1 MNGGKIITTRG
12 RIQKKE
18 LEVYCFASEY
28 ANVISVLPY
37 NKLVDVEPYNEIW
50 LRIKDEEICGYVKKK
65 WVEVIS
71 ESIKGSY
78 IGKVVL
84 GRLNLRRYA
93 KQSSDCLC
101 KIPEETVL
109 DIVDYDPF
117 GEWYW
122 TCYDGHSGY
131 VMKKFV
137 HIMQE
142 QISYTYGQTIID
154 DLNIRKEPRRSAIR
168 WNNVWPEKRIAL
180 MKPVNENWFETLYR
194 GEQAFVLAEFIT
206 LLDCEVPADIVQR
219 MLYMVKPEIGRVNSV
234 YFNGYTGQWCHRF
247 ADWLAM
253 HAGTPK
259 NLIPNTSN
267 CGKGIVWFVNDTESG
282 GFYFKNAEHKARMI
296 SNYSAIRHLPK
307 ELTEE
312 EEAYTPSPGDYIY
325 FRWRNAAK
333 DVNVSHV
340 GIVSGVS
347 EDKLT
352 TVEGNA
358 GGAVANRSY
367 ALNDDRIVGYGKP
380 RYDAVG

>member
-1 MNGGKIITTRG
+1 MDRTQIGI
-12 RIQKKE
+12 
-18 LEVYCFASEY
+18 
-28 ANVISVLPY
+28 VI
-37 NKLVDVEPYNEIW
+37 N
-50 LRIKDEEICGYVKKK
+50 
-65 WVEVIS
+65 
-71 ESIKGSY
+71 
-78 IGKVVL
+78 
-84 GRLNLRRYA
+84 GRLNLREKPTFQSKCLTRIPNGTQITISEYDAQWYKA
-93 KQSSDCLC
+93 K
-101 KIPEETVL
+101 
-109 DIVDYDPF
+109 
-117 GEWYW
+117 
-122 TCYDGHSGY
+122 YDGIDGY
-131 VMKKFV
+131 VIREFIQTFPVLTEKW
-137 HIMQE
+137 
-142 QISYTYGQTIID
+142 TYGRVGVD
-154 DLNIRKEPRRSAIR
+154 VLNIRRAPGTSAAR
-168 WNNVWPEKRIAL
+168 WNGPWPKGRIAL
-180 MKPVNENWFETLYR
+180 ISPSMAGWHETLYR
-194 GEQAFVLAEFIT
+194 GDVAYVSAEYILPLAAE
-206 LLDCEVPADIVQR
+206 PSNSIVDR
-219 MLYMVKPEIGRVNSV
+219 MLYMAAAEIGRRNSR

-267 CGKGIVWFVNDTESG
+267 CGKGIVWFVNDAESG

-296 SNYSAIRHLPK
+296 SNYSTIRHLPK

-312 EEAYTPSPGDYIY
+312 EAAYIPSPGDFIY

-340 GIVSGVS
+340 GIVSSVL

>member
-1 MNGGKIITTRG
+1 MEYGQVING
-12 RIQKKE
+12 
-18 LEVYCFASEY
+18 A
-28 ANVISVLPY
+28 
-37 NKLVDVEPYNEIW
+37 
-50 LRIKDEEICGYVKKK
+50 
-65 WVEVIS
+65 
-71 ESIKGSY
+71 
-78 IGKVVL
+78 
-84 GRLNLRRYA
+84 LNLRCESSVNSKRIIQIPKYA
-93 KQSSDCLC
+93 RICIIDSFDEWCLVEYQGFIGYAMKQYIETQDVISSW
-101 KIPEETVL
+101 V
-109 DIVDYDPF
+109 Y
-117 GEWYW
+117 
-122 TCYDGHSGY
+122 GY
-131 VMKKFV
+131 T
-137 HIMQE
+137 
-142 QISYTYGQTIID
+142 SCD
-154 DLNIRKEPRRSAIR
+154 DLNIRREPRRSAGR
-168 WNNVWPEKRIAL
+168 WNNVWPENRIVL
-180 MKPVNENWFETLYR
+180 VKITNENWYETLYR
-194 GEQAFVLAEFIT
+194 GEQAFVSAEFIT
-206 LLDCEVPADIVQR
+206 LLDCKVPSDIVQR
-219 MLYMVKPEIGRVNSV
+219 MLYMVEPEIGRVNSV

-267 CGKGIVWFVNDTESG
+267 CGKGIVWFVNDAESG

-296 SNYSAIRHLPK
+296 SNYSTIRHLPK

-312 EEAYTPSPGDYIY
+312 EAAYIPSPGDYIY

>member
-1 MNGGKIITTRG
+1 MRSNGIEVAGRVMSDKLIMRKKPDKTAQCIIRIPSSTT
-12 RIQKKE
+12 IK
-18 LEVYCFASEY
+18 
-28 ANVISVLPY
+28 VI
-37 NKLVDVEPYNEIW
+37 DFD
-50 LRIKDEEICGYVKKK
+50 DESQWYIADY
-65 WVEVIS
+65 
-71 ESIKGSY
+71 KGH
-78 IGKVVL
+78 V
-84 GRLNLRRYA
+84 
-93 KQSSDCLC
+93 
-101 KIPEETVL
+101 
-109 DIVDYDPF
+109 
-117 GEWYW
+117 
-122 TCYDGHSGY
+122 GY
-131 VMKKFV
+131 VMK
-137 HIMQE
+137 
-142 QISYTYGQTIID
+142 TYVDVLLSENSWNYAQTMVD
-154 DLNIRKEPRRSAIR
+154 NLNIRREPGRSAAR
-168 WNNVWPEKRIAL
+168 WNNVWPENRIAL
-180 MKPVNENWFETLYR
+180 VKPVNENWYKTLYR
-194 GEQAFVLAEFIT
+194 GEQAFVSAEFIA

-219 MLYMVKPEIGRVNSV
+219 MLYIVKHEIGRVNSV
-234 YFNGYTGQWCHRF
+234 FFNGYTGQWCHRF

-267 CGKGIVWFVNDTESG
+267 CGKGIVWFVNDAESG

-296 SNYSAIRHLPK
+296 SNYSTIRHLPK

-312 EEAYTPSPGDYIY
+312 EAAYTPSPGDYIY

>member
-1 MNGGKIITTRG
+1 MDRG
-12 RIQKKE
+12 IRIVSS
-18 LEVYCFASEY
+18 EV
-28 ANVISVLPY
+28 
-37 NKLVDVEPYNEIW
+37 
-50 LRIKDEEICGYVKKK
+50 
-65 WVEVIS
+65 
-71 ESIKGSY
+71 
-78 IGKVVL
+78 
-84 GRLNLRRYA
+84 LNLRENTDSAVKLNGIVEGGKLNMRRSA
-93 KQSSDCLC
+93 DINAECLIQ
-101 KIPEETVL
+101 IPDKTTVCVI
-109 DIVDYDPF
+109 DFDTNSR
-117 GEWYW
+117 WYI
-122 TCYDGHSGY
+122 TEYKGNTGY
-131 VMKKFV
+131 VMKEYIAV
-137 HIMQE
+137 SLME
-142 QISYTYGQTIID
+142 GGLYYGQTTVD
-154 DLNIRKEPRRSAIR
+154 DLNIRKEPSRSATR
-168 WNNVWPEKRIAL
+168 WNNVWPENRVAL
-180 MKPVNENWFETLYR
+180 VKHANENWYETLYR
-194 GEQAFVLAEFIT
+194 GEQAFVSAEFIT
-206 LLDCEVPADIVQR
+206 LLDCKVPSDIVQR
-219 MLYMVKPEIGRVNSV
+219 MLYMIKPEIGRVNSV

-267 CGKGIVWFVNDTESG
+267 CGKGIVWFVNDAESG

-296 SNYSAIRHLPK
+296 GNYSAIRHLPK

-312 EEAYTPSPGDYIY
+312 EAAYIPAPGDYIY

-340 GIVSGVS
+340 GIVSSVL

>member
-1 MNGGKIITTRG
+1 MKKHIKLLDMSCAIRRDGRVKDGMLNMRQSDNFAAKCLIQIPDAADII
-12 RIQKKE
+12 
-18 LEVYCFASEY
+18 
-28 ANVISVLPY
+28 VIDY
-37 NKLVDVEPYNEIW
+37 DVESLWYIACYE
-50 LRIKDEEICGYVKKK
+50 GY
-65 WVEVIS
+65 
-71 ESIKGSY
+71 
-78 IGKVVL
+78 
-84 GRLNLRRYA
+84 
-93 KQSSDCLC
+93 
-101 KIPEETVL
+101 T
-109 DIVDYDPF
+109 
-117 GEWYW
+117 
-122 TCYDGHSGY
+122 GY
-131 VMKKFV
+131 VMKEYV
-137 HIMQE
+137 VVL
-142 QISYTYGQTIID
+142 QTSNRWCFGNTITE
-154 DLNIRKEPRRSAIR
+154 DLNIRRRPGRSAAR
-168 WNNVWPEKRIAL
+168 WNNVWPNNRIAIV
-180 MKPVNENWFETLYR
+180 KYVNENWYETLYR
-194 GEQAFVLAEFIT
+194 GEQAFVSAEFIN
-206 LLDCEVPADIVQR
+206 LLDCEVPSDIVQR
-219 MLYMVKPEIGRVNSV
+219 MLYMAKPEIGRVNSV

-259 NLIPNTSN
+259 KLIPNTSN
-267 CGKGIVWFVNDTESG
+267 CGKGIVWFVNDAESG

-296 SNYSAIRHLPK
+296 SNYSTIRHLPK

-312 EEAYTPSPGDYIY
+312 EVAYIPVPGDYIY

>member
-1 MNGGKIITTRG
+1 MEKSQTGTVIGGSLSLREKPSTQSRRLILIPGGAKIAVCEYDAQWYKVQYNGLNGHVMKQFVQLTP
-12 RIQKKE
+12 
-18 LEVYCFASEY
+18 
-28 ANVISVLPY
+28 VLPDTWTY
-37 NKLVDVEPYNEIW
+37 
-50 LRIKDEEICGYVKKK
+50 
-65 WVEVIS
+65 
-71 ESIKGSY
+71 
-78 IGKVVL
+78 GKVTADP
-84 GRLNLRRYA
+84 LNVRRR
-93 KQSSDCLC
+93 
-101 KIPEETVL
+101 PNT
-109 DIVDYDPF
+109 
-117 GEWYW
+117 
-122 TCYDGHSGY
+122 
-131 VMKKFV
+131 
-137 HIMQE
+137 
-142 QISYTYGQTIID
+142 
-154 DLNIRKEPRRSAIR
+154 SAAR
-168 WNNVWPEKRIAL
+168 WNGSWPKGRIAL
-180 MKPVNENWFETLYR
+180 IKPNATGWYETLYR
-194 GEQAFVLAEFIT
+194 GDVAFVSAEYILLLAAE
-206 LLDCEVPADIVQR
+206 PSNSIVDR
-219 MLYMVKPEIGRVNSV
+219 MLYMAAPEVGRSNSR

-267 CGKGIVWFVNDTESG
+267 CGKGIVWFVNDAESG

-296 SNYSAIRHLPK
+296 SNYSTIRHLPK

-312 EEAYTPSPGDYIY
+312 EVAYIPAPGDYIY

>member
-1 MNGGKIITTRG
+1 MRG
-12 RIQKKE
+12 
-18 LEVYCFASEY
+18 S
-28 ANVISVLPY
+28 N
-37 NKLVDVEPYNEIW
+37 
-50 LRIKDEEICGYVKKK
+50 
-65 WVEVIS
+65 
-71 ESIKGSY
+71 
-78 IGKVVL
+78 IGRVTG
-84 GRLNLRRYA
+84 GRLNLRKHA
-93 KQSSDCLC
+93 NHNSLVLTN
-101 KIPEETVL
+101 IPDEALLRV
-109 DIVDYDPF
+109 IDYNHS
-117 GEWYW
+117 WYV
-122 TCYDGHSGY
+122 TIYGACVGF
-131 VMKKFV
+131 VMKQYVELLDLSGAVWIDVIVRSGKLNMRHRADSAAQCLVQIPFSNSVTVIDFDKTSQWYITDYEGYTGFV
-137 HIMQE
+137 MKEDFAIPKE
-142 QISYTYGQTIID
+142 QGRLNYGQTIID
-154 DLNIRKEPRRSAIR
+154 EINIRKEPDKSAMR
-168 WNNVWPEKRIAL
+168 WNNVWPENRIAL
-180 MKPVNENWFETLYR
+180 IKYANENWYETLYR
-194 GEQAFVLAEFIT
+194 GEQAFVSAEFIT
-206 LLDCEVPADIVQR
+206 LLDCKVPSGIIQR

-267 CGKGIVWFVNDTESG
+267 CGKGIVWFVNDAESG

-296 SNYSAIRHLPK
+296 SNYSTIRHLPK

-340 GIVSGVS
+340 GIVSSVS
-347 EDKLT
+347 DDKLT

>member
-1 MNGGKIITTRG
+1 MAINQAGII
-12 RIQKKE
+12 
-18 LEVYCFASEY
+18 
-28 ANVISVLPY
+28 
-37 NKLVDVEPYNEIW
+37 
-50 LRIKDEEICGYVKKK
+50 
-65 WVEVIS
+65 
-71 ESIKGSY
+71 
-78 IGKVVL
+78 IG
-84 GRLNLRRYA
+84 GRLNVR
-93 KQSSDCLC
+93 KKPSVQSKRIDTLPEGSLVIVSEYDALWYQLHNDSDGGYIMKAFVKLISNSIE
-101 KIPEETVL
+101 KWEYGKTK
-109 DIVDYDPF
+109 VDSLNVRQAP
-117 GEWYW
+117 G
-122 TCYDGHSGY
+122 
-131 VMKKFV
+131 
-137 HIMQE
+137 
-142 QISYTYGQTIID
+142 ISA
-154 DLNIRKEPRRSAIR
+154 LR
-168 WNNVWPEKRIAL
+168 WNSSWPKGRIAL
-180 MKPVNENWFETLYR
+180 IKPGVEGWFETRYR
-194 GEQAFVLAEFIT
+194 GEVAYISAQYVIPLA
-206 LLDCEVPADIVQR
+206 VNVSKSIVDR
-219 MLYMVKPEIGRVNSV
+219 MLYMVAPEVGRSNSR

-267 CGKGIVWFVNDTESG
+267 CGKGIVWFVNDAESG

-296 SNYSAIRHLPK
+296 SNYSTIRHLPK

-312 EEAYTPSPGDYIY
+312 EAAYIPSPGDYIY

>member
-1 MNGGKIITTRG
+1 MDKRILCFVING
-12 RIQKKE
+12 
-18 LEVYCFASEY
+18 
-28 ANVISVLPY
+28 N
-37 NKLVDVEPYNEIW
+37 
-50 LRIKDEEICGYVKKK
+50 
-65 WVEVIS
+65 
-71 ESIKGSY
+71 
-78 IGKVVL
+78 
-84 GRLNLRRYA
+84 LNLREEA
-93 KQSSDCLC
+93 TFTS
-101 KIPEETVL
+101 KILVTIPDKTLLLVTPYNDSWHFTTYGRNKGFVRKEYVALLRLENLSPITG
-109 DIVDYDPF
+109 IVTSGALNMRRTASRLSERLVQIPNNKSLSVIDFDVSN
-117 GEWYW
+117 EWYIAE
-122 TCYDGHSGY
+122 YAGY
-131 VMKKFV
+131 TGYIMKRY
-137 HIMQE
+137 
-142 QISYTYGQTIID
+142 ISVCRIADNWSYGQVMVD
-154 DLNIRKEPRRSAIR
+154 DLNVRKKPDQTAMR
-168 WNNVWPEKRIAL
+168 WNNVWPENRIAL
-180 MKPVNENWFETLYR
+180 VKHMSKNWHETLYR
-194 GEQAFVLAEFIT
+194 GEQAFVSAEFIT
-206 LLDCEVPADIVQR
+206 LLDCKVPSDIVQR
-219 MLYMVKPEIGRVNSV
+219 MLYMVGAEIGRVNAV

-267 CGKGIVWFVNDTESG
+267 CGKGIVWFVNDAESG

-380 RYDAVG
+380 RYDAAI

>member
-1 MNGGKIITTRG
+1 MRKTLNAIVIGGG
-12 RIQKKE
+12 
-18 LEVYCFASEY
+18 
-28 ANVISVLPY
+28 
-37 NKLVDVEPYNEIW
+37 
-50 LRIKDEEICGYVKKK
+50 
-65 WVEVIS
+65 
-71 ESIKGSY
+71 
-78 IGKVVL
+78 
-84 GRLNLRRYA
+84 LNLR
-93 KQSSDCLC
+93 KKPTMQSKRLLL
-101 KIPEETVL
+101 IPDGAYLAVSEH
-109 DIVDYDPF
+109 DAQWYKAQYS
-117 GEWYW
+117 GE
-122 TCYDGHSGY
+122 SGY
-131 VMKKFV
+131 VMKQFV
-137 HIMQE
+137 RVLPFL
-142 QISYTYGQTIID
+142 SVDWAYGKVIAD
-154 DLNIRKEPRRSAIR
+154 PLNVRRGSCTSAAR
-168 WNNVWPEKRIAL
+168 WNAPWPKGRIAL
-180 MKPVNENWFETLYR
+180 IKPSVPGWYETIYR
-194 GEQAFVLAEFIT
+194 GEAAFVSAEYILLLAAE
-206 LLDCEVPADIVQR
+206 PSKAIVER
-219 MLYMVKPEIGRVNSV
+219 MLYMAAPEVGRSNSR

-267 CGKGIVWFVNDTESG
+267 CGKGIVWFVNDAESG

-296 SNYSAIRHLPK
+296 GNYSAIRHLSK

-312 EEAYTPSPGDYIY
+312 EAAYIPAPGDYIY

>member
-1 MNGGKIITTRG
+1 MNLRFYPSKNAKTLVQIPSDTR
-12 RIQKKE
+12 
-18 LEVYCFASEY
+18 LEVIDYNAGGRWYFTTY
-28 ANVISVLPY
+28 A
-37 NKLVDVEPYNEIW
+37 
-50 LRIKDEEICGYVKKK
+50 
-65 WVEVIS
+65 
-71 ESIKGSY
+71 
-78 IGKVVL
+78 
-84 GRLNLRRYA
+84 
-93 KQSSDCLC
+93 
-101 KIPEETVL
+101 
-109 DIVDYDPF
+109 
-117 GEWYW
+117 
-122 TCYDGHSGY
+122 GHNGY
-131 VMKKFV
+131 VMKEYVCLDK
-137 HIMQE
+137 
-142 QISYTYGQTIID
+142 ISSCLIYACTLTD
-154 DLNIRKEPRRSAIR
+154 DLNIRREPSRSAAR
-168 WNNVWPEKRIAL
+168 WNNVWPRNRIAL
-180 MKPVNENWFETLYR
+180 VKPVNESWYETLYR
-194 GEQAFVLAEFIT
+194 GEQAFVSAEFIN
-206 LLDCEVPADIVQR
+206 LLDCEVPLDIVQR

-267 CGKGIVWFVNDTESG
+267 CGKGIVWFVNDAESG

-296 SNYSAIRHLPK
+296 GNYSTIRHLPK

-312 EEAYTPSPGDYIY
+312 EAAYIPSPGDYIY

-340 GIVSGVS
+340 GIVSSVS

-380 RYDAVG
+380 RYDAAV